1 MKQTLKILGGALVVV
16 CVLVVCIYGAGEA
29 LLPPAVTSAMNSI
42 DDFHALEEDSVEVL
56 AFGSSHAW
64 NGVDPAVM
72 YREYGVGAYN
82 YGCIWQSINTTS
94 LFVKDALKT
103 QSPQVLLVETFNAW
117 TPLEYVDPNGEI
129 YYTRALANDEN
140 KWGYLRQCFGQDRI
154 DRYLSYYVP
163 LFGLHDNWPQMNF
176 DNIGRK
182 GTGAYQ
188 QMLGFSPLNDV
199 KPVVIQDYWDFDV
212 HPLPPSGLACL
223 DQIVE
228 AAYDKGAEVVF
239 FTLPYEGVYHY
250 VDAMQEYADMNGC
263 YYLNFFELFED
274 AGLDA
279 ETDFADGGHLNAQGA
294 AKVSAY
300 LAEFLVDY
308 YDLTDY
314 RELEGTLWNQVV
326 ELPEGWDAEDAWADE
341 ESWDEEEW

>member
-16 CVLVVCIYGAGEA
+16 CALMVCIYVAGEA
-29 LLPPAVTSAMNSI
+29 LIPYDVRNAMCSI
-42 DDFHALEEDSVEVL
+42 DAFHALEEDSVEVIS
-56 AFGSSHAW
+56 FGSSHAW

-72 YREYGVGAYN
+72 YRDYGVAAYN
-82 YGCIWQSINTTS
+82 YACVWQSINTTA

-117 TPLEYVDPNGEI
+117 TPLEYVNPNGEI
-129 YYTRALANDEN
+129 YYTRAIETDEH
-140 KWGYLRQCFGQDRI
+140 KWDYLRQCLGQDRI
-154 DRYLSYYVP
+154 DRYLSYFVP
-163 LFGLHDNWPQMNF
+163 LFGLHDNWPNL
-176 DNIGRK
+176 DLANLAALPVEKYHR
-182 GTGAYQ
+182 T
-188 QMLGFSPLNDV
+188 LGMDPQERV
-199 KPVVIQDYWDFDV
+199 KPVQILDYWEFDSA
-212 HPLPPSGLACL
+212 PMSPSGLACL

-228 AAYDKGAEVVF
+228 AAYEKGAEVVF

-279 ETDFADGGHLNAQGA
+279 ETDFADGGHLNTQGA

-326 ELPEGWDAEDAWADE
+326 ELPEGWDEEDAWEDE
-341 ESWDEEEW
+341 ESWNEEEW